1 MMKRI
6 GFRSKCSFW
15 LLLCVVGVLLA
26 GCTGTSGPATF
37 YLLRSTEDA
46 SRGSISTV
54 GGSKNISILVGP
66 ITLPDYLDRTQ
77 IVTVAG
83 EHVLALDEFSRWAES
98 LQEGFYR
105 VLLEDLSSLLNTP
118 EVYGHDR
125 SGSISAD
132 YQVIIDVTR
141 FDAVPGRDAVLTAFW
156 SVSSKDGSTPGI
168 RRKSVFRAPVSGVG
182 FEEVVAAQNKTLTV
196 LSREIASAIQSLQR

>member
-6 GFRSKCSFW
+6 GFRSVFSGWIVLSVF
-15 LLLCVVGVLLA
+15 GVMLA
-26 GCTGTSGPATF
+26 GCAGSSKPATF

-46 SRGSISTV
+46 SRGSISTT

-118 EVYGHDR
+118 EVYAHDR

-141 FDAVPGRDAVLTAFW
+141 FDAVPGGDAVLTAFW
-156 SVSSKDGSTPGI
+156 SVSSKDGSVPSI
-168 RRKSVFRAPVSGVG
+168 RRKSVFRTPVSDAG
-182 FEEVVAAQNKTLTV
+182 FGGVVAAQNQTLTT
-196 LSREIASAIQSLQR
+196 LSREIAAVIKSLQR